1 MENQKLEN
9 LLNLALET
17 PEALREKSLNLNVGY
32 EAASRTWELI
42 VKYNGN
48 LSALAAMG
56 IGVEEL
62 LAGYAVLTVPEE
74 FVDEVAGLPEIEY
87 VEKPKRLF
95 FAVDNLPMD
104 ELSADRAFAGGISA
118 DYNSMEQAKEASC
131 ILPVTVREPY
141 LNGEGV
147 IVGIIDSGIDYTN
160 RHFRNADGSSRILY
174 LWDQTL
180 LWESP
185 AQGGGEV
192 ETPAG
197 EAGEPARRTRRAPE
211 GFLLGTEFDKAQ
223 IDAALSADSPEEGF
237 LLVPSRDVSGHGTAV
252 AGIAAGSG
260 VGGYEGVAPESY
272 LIVVK
277 LGAVDPD
284 SFPRTTELMRAVTYV
299 VKKAQQLGM
308 PIALNLS
315 FGNTY
320 GAHNGSS
327 LVERF
332 LDNASEVGRT
342 VICVGSGNEGASA
355 GHVQGNAGAAGGRL
369 LAGAESYA
377 ELAVA
382 AYETALNVQLWKN
395 YADSYRITL
404 RSPGGEE
411 VLLPESGFG
420 KLSFV
425 MEQTVIL
432 VYMGEPTP
440 YSVAQ
445 EIYFDFIPQ
454 REYIASGVWTFRI
467 EFVSGVTGQYYFYLP
482 SAGVRNEGTRFF
494 SPSPQVTLTIPST
507 AQKVVTVAAYDSVY
521 EAYADFSGRGYRYP
535 ERTMGP
541 VASGAVKPDL
551 AAPGVN
557 ILAPDTFGGYGYFT
571 GTSFATPFVT
581 GAAALLM
588 QWGIV
593 RGNDLFLYGEKVK
606 AYLRRGARALRGES
620 ELPNERVGF
629 GALCLAESLPAL

>member
-104 ELSADRAFAGGISA
+104 ELSADRALAGGISA

-180 LWESP
+180 PWE
-185 AQGGGEV
+185 EV
-192 ETPAG
+192 
-197 EAGEPARRTRRAPE
+197 PARGAERRPPD
-211 GFLLGTEFDKAQ
+211 GFLLGTEFDKVQ
-223 IDAALSADSPEEGF
+223 IDAALAADSPAEGF

-277 LGAVDPD
+277 LGAVDPN

-299 VKKAQQLGM
+299 VKKAQQLGL
-308 PIALNLS
+308 PLALNLS

-355 GHVQGNAGAAGGRL
+355 GHLQGNAGLAGGRR
-369 LAGAESYA
+369 GQTVMRS
-377 ELAVA
+377 
-382 AYETALNVQLWKN
+382 W
-395 YADSYRITL
+395 RL
-404 RSPGGEE
+404 RLMRRRSMC
-411 VLLPESGFG
+411 SFG
-420 KLSFV
+420 KI
-425 MEQTVIL
+425 M
-432 VYMGEPTP
+432 
-440 YSVAQ
+440 
-445 EIYFDFIPQ
+445 
-454 REYIASGVWTFRI
+454 R
-467 EFVSGVTGQYYFYLP
+467 
-482 SAGVRNEGTRFF
+482 
-494 SPSPQVTLTIPST
+494 T
-507 AQKVVTVAAYDSVY
+507 AT
-521 EAYADFSGRGYRYP
+521 E
-535 ERTMGP
+535 
-541 VASGAVKPDL
+541 
-551 AAPGVN
+551 
-557 ILAPDTFGGYGYFT
+557 
-571 GTSFATPFVT
+571 
-581 GAAALLM
+581 
-588 QWGIV
+588 
-593 RGNDLFLYGEKVK
+593 
-606 AYLRRGARALRGES
+606 LRCV
-620 ELPNERVGF
+620 PRVGKKF
-629 GALCLAESLPAL
+629 CCRRAGLENCLL

>member
-104 ELSADRAFAGGISA
+104 ELSADRALAGGISA

-180 LWESP
+180 PWE
-185 AQGGGEV
+185 EV
-192 ETPAG
+192 
-197 EAGEPARRTRRAPE
+197 PARGAERRPPD
-211 GFLLGTEFDKAQ
+211 GFLLGTEFDKVQ
-223 IDAALSADSPEEGF
+223 IDAALAADSPAEGF

-277 LGAVDPD
+277 LGAVDPN

-299 VKKAQQLGM
+299 VKKAQQLGL
-308 PIALNLS
+308 PLALNLS

-355 GHVQGNAGAAGGRL
+355 GHLQGNAGLAGGRL
-369 LAGAESYA
+369 LTGADSYA

-411 VLLPESGFG
+411 VLLPEGGFG

-432 VYMGEPTP
+432 VY
-440 YSVAQ
+440 
-445 EIYFDFIPQ
+445 
-454 REYIASGVWTFRI
+454 
-467 EFVSGVTGQYYFYLP
+467 
-482 SAGVRNEGTRFF
+482 
-494 SPSPQVTLTIPST
+494 
-507 AQKVVTVAAYDSVY
+507 
-521 EAYADFSGRGYRYP
+521 GR
-535 ERTMGP
+535 T
-541 VASGAVKPDL
+541 D
-551 AAPGVN
+551 
-557 ILAPDTFGGYGYFT
+557 
-571 GTSFATPFVT
+571 
-581 GAAALLM
+581 ALL
-588 QWGIV
+588 
-593 RGNDLFLYGEKVK
+593 
-606 AYLRRGARALRGES
+606 RGAGNL
-620 ELPNERVGF
+620 F
-629 GALCLAESLPAL
+629 

>member
-74 FVDEVAGLPEIEY
+74 FVDEVAELPEIEY

-95 FAVDNLPMD
+95 FAVDNLPMNPFP
-104 ELSADRAFAGGISA
+104 ADSGFAGGISG
-118 DYNSMEQAKEASC
+118 DYHSMEQAKEASC

-141 LNGEGV
+141 LDGGGV
-147 IVGIIDSGIDYTN
+147 VVGVVDSGIDYTN
-160 RHFRNADGSSRILY
+160 RHFRNADGTSRILY

-180 LWESP
+180 PWEET
-185 AQGGGEV
+185 AARNEMETGE
-192 ETPAG
+192 T
-197 EAGEPARRTRRAPE
+197 ARAAERRPPE

-223 IDAALSADSPEEGF
+223 IDAALAADSPAEGF
-237 LLVPSRDVSGHGTAV
+237 LVVPSRDVSGHGTAV
-252 AGIAAGSG
+252 AGIAAGSSA
-260 VGGYEGVAPESY
+260 GGYEGVAPKSY

-277 LGAVDPD
+277 LGAADPD

-299 VKKAQQLGM
+299 VKKAQQLGL
-308 PIALNLS
+308 PLALNLS

-327 LVERF
+327 LLERF

-355 GHVQGNAGAAGGRL
+355 GHLQGNTGLAGGRL
-369 LAGAESYA
+369 LAGADSYA

-395 YADSYRITL
+395 YADRYRITL

-411 VLLPESGFG
+411 ILLPENGFG

-425 MEQTVIL
+425 VEQTVIL

-454 REYIASGVWTFRI
+454 REYIAPGVWTFQI

-482 SAGVRNEGTRFF
+482 NERVRNAGTRFF

-541 VASGAVKPDL
+541 TASGAVKPDL

-588 QWGIV
+588 QWGIG

-620 ELPNERVGF
+620 ELPNERVGY
-629 GALCLAESLPAL
+629 GALCVEASLPAL